1 MKFTNTLV
9 FATAASAAAVQ
20 SQRIRVDNPQDTG
33 ANILE
38 VMRLDIPKMVDT
50 DILKGIR
57 LDIPKMVDTDIP
69 QEVDTDIPQKVDTD
83 IPQEVDTD
91 IPQKVDTDIPQEVD
105 TDIPQKVDTN
115 IPQKVDTDI
124 LKNVDTT
131 LEAAIT
137 ALNQG
142 NQSLN
147 NEFFQ
152 SRFYPIFQFVEH
164 KTAKIDASRGDLSM
178 DDADRLFKPAAN
190 LPRLAVAL
198 HSAMDKKD
206 VKATIVQNK
215 ACGVAR
221 ASIFGLQAALNNF
234 SRIVGYALPE
244 IAKNTDYK
252 TLNLFTLSLAETGK
266 MFKDC

>member
-69 QEVDTDIPQKVDTD
+69 QKVDTN
-83 IPQEVDTD
+83 
-91 IPQKVDTDIPQEVD
+91 
-105 TDIPQKVDTN
+105 IPQKVDTN
-115 IPQKVDTDI
+115 TPQKVDTNTPPKVDTDI

-131 LEAAIT
+131 LDAAIT

-147 NEFFQ
+147 GEFFQ
-152 SRFYPIFQFVEH
+152 SRFYPIVQFVEH

-198 HSAMDKKD
+198 HSAMDKED

-215 ACGVAR
+215 ACSAVR
-221 ASIFGLQAALNNF
+221 AYIFGLQATLNNL

-244 IAKNTDYK
+244 ITKNADYK